1 VAWLDGAG
9 KAQPL
14 LAKPGN
20 YGRPSV
26 SPDGQRLALE
36 VAGGSGTD
44 IGVYDW
50 RRDTMTRLT
59 FSGTAEDP
67 VWSPDGRYIVFR
79 AIGEGTL
86 VTRSDGAGKPQPLI
100 QSKNLQYPRSFTP
113 DGKRLAFQ
121 ESGWGDMIYGPCHWR
136 AIARDCVAESRKF
149 FCKRWRTS
157 GSKFPSASNC
167 NRA

>member
-1 VAWLDGAG
+1 MVWLDGAG

-59 FSGTAEDP
+59 FSGAAEGP

-121 ESGWGDMIYGPCHWR
+121 ESGGGGYDLWTVPLEGD
-136 AIARDCVAESRKF
+136 
-149 FCKRWRTS
+149 
-157 GSKFPSASNC
+157 SAGL
-167 NRA
+167 RGGKPEVFLQTLADERVQVPVGK